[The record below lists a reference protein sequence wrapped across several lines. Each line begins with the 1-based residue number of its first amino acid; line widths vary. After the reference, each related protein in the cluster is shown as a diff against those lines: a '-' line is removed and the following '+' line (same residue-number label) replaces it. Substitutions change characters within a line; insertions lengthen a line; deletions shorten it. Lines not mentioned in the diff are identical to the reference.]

1 MRKRKNIK
9 KRKNYGTIWMINLC
23 LILVGTAIFVWYINV
38 PNASPEETLKEYM
51 SYISNQK
58 YEQMYEMID
67 VGASGNIC
75 QEDFMKRNSAIYEG
89 IGVDNIK
96 IHITSYDK
104 EQKEICYETSMD
116 TVAGNV
122 TFENNVS
129 FIQEKGTYKLVWSD
143 SLIFPELDSTD
154 KVKVSVTNADRGQ
167 ILDRNG
173 RVLAGKGVA
182 SSVGVVPGKLENRDD
197 AISQLETGRQRSKQ
211 RREPAGCFAGFK
223 RIARSV
229 EEPGCRSS
237 FRRKQNFQNRRM
249 RSECR

>member
-38 PNASPEETLKEYM
+38 PDASPEETLKEYM

-75 QEDFMKRNSAIYEG
+75 QEDFVKRNSAIYEG

-129 FIQEKGTYKLVWSD
+129 FIQ
-143 SLIFPELDSTD
+143 
-154 KVKVSVTNADRGQ
+154 VK
-167 ILDRNG
+167 
-173 RVLAGKGVA
+173 
-182 SSVGVVPGKLENRDD
+182 E
-197 AISQLETGRQRSKQ
+197 
-211 RREPAGCFAGFK
+211 
-223 RIARSV
+223 
-229 EEPGCRSS
+229 
-237 FRRKQNFQNRRM
+237 M
-249 RSECR
+249 

>member
-122 TFENNVS
+122 TFENKAS
-129 FIQEKGTYKLVWSD
+129 FILEKGKYKLIWND
-143 SLIFPELDSTD
+143 SLIFPE
-154 KVKVSVTNADRGQ
+154 Q
-167 ILDRNG
+167 
-173 RVLAGKGVA
+173 
-182 SSVGVVPGKLENRDD
+182 
-197 AISQLETGRQRSKQ
+197 
-211 RREPAGCFAGFK
+211 
-223 RIARSV
+223 
-229 EEPGCRSS
+229 
-237 FRRKQNFQNRRM
+237 
-249 RSECR
+249 

>member
-1 MRKRKNIK
+1 MLDF
-9 KRKNYGTIWMINLC
+9 GWDC
-23 LILVGTAIFVWYINV
+23 DFVWYINV

-129 FIQEKGTYKLVWSD
+129 FIQEKGTYK
-143 SLIFPELDSTD
+143 IGMERFFNIP
-154 KVKVSVTNADRGQ
+154 
-167 ILDRNG
+167 
-173 RVLAGKGVA
+173 RV
-182 SSVGVVPGKLENRDD
+182 
-197 AISQLETGRQRSKQ
+197 
-211 RREPAGCFAGFK
+211 GFY
-223 RIARSV
+223 
-229 EEPGCRSS
+229 G
-237 FRRKQNFQNRRM
+237 
-249 RSECR
+249 